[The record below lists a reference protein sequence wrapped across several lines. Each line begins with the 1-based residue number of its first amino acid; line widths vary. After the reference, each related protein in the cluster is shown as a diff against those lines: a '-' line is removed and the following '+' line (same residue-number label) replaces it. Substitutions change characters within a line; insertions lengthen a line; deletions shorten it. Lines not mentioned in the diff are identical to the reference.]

1 MIKIH
6 RSALHKSNR
15 IDMII
20 SAGISNILIDSYW
33 ILIILFYKKSNWNG
47 LLQANLAFHYTVH
60 NKIYSHYATHY
71 W

>member
-20 SAGISNILIDSYW
+20 SAGLFWNFQYIDRFLLDPNNPILQKIKLEWIVAGKFSISL
-33 ILIILFYKKSNWNG
+33 
-47 LLQANLAFHYTVH
+47 
-60 NKIYSHYATHY
+60 YSTQ
-71 W
+71 